1 MTKNRKDAII
11 PKMKKDVIPSKNIR
25 FDWRENEKC
34 VPRDEER
41 KKKKSETKKK
51 MEENWEQTNSK

>member
-1 MTKNRKDAII
+1 MNGRESKERYYPKNEERRYPIQKYN
-11 PKMKKDVIPSKNIR
+11 V
-25 FDWRENEKC
+25 WLENEKC

>member
-1 MTKNRKDAII
+1 MKNVFPETRK
-11 PKMKKDVIPSKNIR
+11 
-25 FDWRENEKC
+25 E
-34 VPRDEER
+34 